1 MSKPSRMV
9 LQLHYPSNFV
19 GRRQSAIS
27 GKRALNTVQLEIE
40 GDYIVFQESSENC
53 LGQLRTKRISSKKV

>member
-1 MSKPSRMV
+1 MSQPSRIV

-27 GKRALNTVQLEIE
+27 GKRALNTLQLKIE
-40 GDYIVFQESSENC
+40 GDYIVFQESSEIH
-53 LGQLRTKRISSKKV
+53 LGQLG